1 MTQQKDTFSPVLHTP
16 DDDEKLF
23 ANPEFKKAWDALDE
37 RFAAL
42 SELLQTL
49 ESKKDHQP

>member
-1 MTQQKDTFSPVLHTP
+1 MTQHKDTFSPVLHTP

-23 ANPEFKKAWDALDE
+23 ANPEFKKAWDAFEE
-37 RFAAL
+37 RYAAL
-42 SELLQTL
+42 SELLQTP